1 MNYYL
6 HRTLFKMGFFKKVN
20 TKLNATINNRNFV
33 IPVIN
38 EAGYHNIMPS
48 EPWFQSLLKDL
59 FATKKGAMV
68 DVGMNIGQ
76 TLLKTAAIGCDRHYI
91 GFEPNPLCYHVC
103 KGLVNENKLD
113 NFNVFPS
120 GLSDETGFL
129 TLYIDKEYSS
139 GASVL
144 KDFRKNM
151 TRFNQ
156 QLNIPVFKGDD
167 VQAIKN
173 ETQIAVIKADVEG
186 AELEVVK
193 GLQNTI
199 NRTHPCLVLE
209 ILPVYNK
216 DEENGQY
223 RQKRQDELLSILKS
237 NGYNFYLINESNC
250 TLTYLTDIAVHG
262 DMHRTNYL
270 FIHKDETAI
279 IGQFHYFSLV
289 A

>member
-1 MNYYL
+1 
-6 HRTLFKMGFFKKVN
+6 MGFFKKVN
-20 TKLNATINNRNFV
+20 CRLNAKINNKIFV

-76 TLLKTAAIGCDRHYI
+76 TLIKTASIDSNIHYI

-103 KGLVNENKLD
+103 KGLVNENKLE
-113 NFNVFPS
+113 NFNIFPS

-144 KDFRKNM
+144 KDFRKDM

-156 QLNIPVFKGDD
+156 QLNIPVFIGDE

-173 ETQIAVIKADVEG
+173 EDQIAVIKADVEG

-193 GLQNTI
+193 GLQKTI
-199 NRTHPCLVLE
+199 NRSLPCLVLE
-209 ILPVYNK
+209 ILPVYNIN
-216 DEENGQY
+216 EENGQY
-223 RQKRQDELLSILKS
+223 RQKRQDELLSLLQNS
-237 NGYNFYLINESNC
+237 GYNFYLINESLF
-250 TLTYLTDIAVHG
+250 TLSHLTDIAVHG
-262 DMHRTNYL
+262 DMNRTNYL
-270 FIHKDETAI
+270 FIHKDDTTLI
-279 IGQFHYFSLV
+279 SQFKYFYS
-289 A
+289 